1 MKMDEPTPMP
11 KPSDDELPAENPVDM
26 YVDAESPIDCAAD
39 DSAVDDIDPGDT
51 PDDAVA
57 GQTADPVASILLR
70 VALALIIT
78 ALATT
83 AVMLFVVKGRQDAPR
98 TAAERDVATWEAAV
112 LQTPNSG
119 INWAKLSYA
128 YSSAGRYSEAVKA
141 AVRGREVTGD
151 ASLYLPEADA
161 LRAARRYREA
171 ITAYDNAEKALTES
185 LANAKM
191 ELQSKDI
198 YVQLGD
204 ESEALVYYGRG
215 VSEERL
221 DELDAAIKDLRKAV
235 EIAPDAAYMSVEL
248 GDVLLEAGDRAGAR
262 TAFRSA
268 LKYVPDYA
276 EALAGLK
283 KAEGR

>member
-11 KPSDDELPAENPVDM
+11 KPSDEDLPAENPVD
-26 YVDAESPIDCAAD
+26 VSADPESPAGDSVIDD
-39 DSAVDDIDPGDT
+39 VD
-51 PDDAVA
+51 PDEAPEVLTA
-57 GQTADPVASILLR
+57 EQSADPVASILLR

-83 AVMLFVVKGRQDAPR
+83 AVMVLVVKGRQNAPR
-98 TAAERDVATWEAAV
+98 SVAERDVATWEAAV
-112 LQTPNSG
+112 LQTPNSAVA
-119 INWAKLSYA
+119 WAKLSYA
-128 YSSAGRYSEAVKA
+128 YSSAERYSEAVKTA
-141 AVRGREVTGD
+141 ERGREVTGD
-151 ASLYLPEADA
+151 SSLYLPEADA

-171 ITAYDNAEKALTES
+171 IAAYDNAEKALTES
-185 LANAKM
+185 EASAKM

-221 DELDAAIKDLRKAV
+221 GELDAAIKDLRKAV
-235 EIAPDAAYMSVEL
+235 GVAPEAAYMSVEL
-248 GDVLLEAGDRAGAR
+248 GDALLEDGDRAGAR
-262 TAFRSA
+262 TAYKDA